1 MTQVLVNAALAT
13 AVPEMRPGH
22 PWPVTLD
29 DVDNDNDEYL
39 FARTLVH
46 GGWERGFCS
55 GSTTTTSET
64 LSTRPRYFPA
74 DGCNLVCRVVNASTC
89 TTLDSIRGTLR
100 RMKSRLL

>member
-46 GGWERGFCS
+46 GGWERGFGS

-64 LSTRPRYFPA
+64 LSAGARHFPA
-74 DGCNLVCRVVNASTC
+74 EGFNLVCRVNASIC
-89 TTLDSIRGTLR
+89 TTLDSIRGTSR
-100 RMKSRLL
+100 RIKSSLL